1 MLRTDRI
8 ERGVLV
14 RVLDQAAEYRRQLDD
29 RLASMVIYRLSEA
42 MKKGRGH

>member
-14 RVLDQAAEYRRQLDD
+14 RVLEQAGEYRRQLDE
-29 RLASMVIYRLSEA
+29 RLASMVIHYLGEA
-42 MKKGRGH
+42 MKKGRR